1 MAQTQVTTDVI
12 ADEAVTTAKIDDE
25 AVTTAKIDD
34 DAITAAK
41 IDDNAVGAA
50 AMADDAIGI
59 DELSATGTASGTTF
73 LCGNNTWTA
82 VGGAY
87 SDWEVKTSGSPLTAA
102 TKDQLLINSGSAY
115 AVNLPAGSDGN
126 TIIICNAGAGLVTI
140 SPNGSEKINSS
151 TDDGTLPQ
159 GNSVQLVYAGST
171 IGWFEV

>member
-1 MAQTQVTTDVI
+1 MALTLLNSLSIPANTIVAADIGENEVDSSEI
-12 ADEAVTTAKIDDE
+12 AAGAVDLAH
-25 AVTTAKIDD
+25 
-34 DAITAAK
+34 
-41 IDDNAVGAA
+41 
-50 AMADDAIGI
+50 M
-59 DELSATGTASGTTF
+59 SASGTADATTF

-87 SDWEVKTSGSPLTAA
+87 SDWDVKTTGSPFTASA
-102 TKDQLLINSGSAY
+102 KDQLLINSGSAY
-115 AVNLPAGSDGN
+115 TVNLPAGSDGN

-159 GNSVQLVYAGST
+159 GNSAQLVYAGST